1 MTTQFKSID
10 YLNSDDTL
18 TSAQQDALEACY
30 FCEGP
35 ILGEVRLSDDDMGE
49 HFCSERCVEKYD
61 DNRNEAAYEHIT
73 SGVAQ

>member
-1 MTTQFKSID
+1 MMYKSID

-35 ILGEVRLSDDDMGE
+35 IMGEVHLSDDDMLE
-49 HFCSERCVEKYD
+49 HFCSEKCVEKYD
-61 DNRNEAAYEHIT
+61 DNQSEAEYSHIT
-73 SGVAQ
+73 EAL